1 MANVIEKEGKTISEA
16 VVNACEELGVSKD
29 EVEIEVI
36 REDSKGIWGI
46 GSRKAIVRVE
56 IKTGGLSEKAF
67 RAKKTLETVLGFLFS
82 TPQSVKA
89 EETENRIILEVWHVK
104 DRKFL
109 IGKNGEMIKSLEYI
123 VGKIASKN
131 SDEGRSKRVAINI
144 AGHEDKKKDSDVPKK
159 VAETVQKVK
168 QSGTS
173 HSIEQLSSYER
184 KMAYI
189 ELKKQEDIK
198 YETVPSNGNSKKIVV
213 SPQSAFKS
221 PEAS

>member
-1 MANVIEKEGKTISEA
+1 MANAIEKEGKTISEA

-36 REDSKGIWGI
+36 REDSKGVLGI
-46 GSRKAIVRVE
+46 GSRNAIVRVE

-67 RAKKTLETVLGFLFS
+67 RAKKTLEGVLGFLFS

-89 EETENRIILEVWHVK
+89 EETENRIILEVWPVK
-104 DRKFL
+104 DKKFL
-109 IGKNGEMIKSLEYI
+109 IGKNGEVIKSLEYI

-131 SDEGRSKRVAINI
+131 SNEGKNKRVAINI
-144 AGHEDKKKDSDVPKK
+144 GGHDGKKKETDVPKK

-168 QSGTS
+168 QSGNS
-173 HSIEQLSSYER
+173 HSIERLSSYER

-189 ELKKQEDIK
+189 ELKKQEDIT
-198 YETVPSNGNSKKIVV
+198 YETVPSKGNSKKIVV
-213 SPQSAFKS
+213 SPQA
-221 PEAS
+221 

>member
-1 MANVIEKEGKTISEA
+1 MANAIEKEGKTISEA

-36 REDSKGIWGI
+36 REDSKGVLGI
-46 GSRKAIVRVE
+46 GSKNAIVRVE

-67 RAKKTLETVLGFLFS
+67 RAKKTLEAVLGFLFS

-89 EETENRIILEVWHVK
+89 EETENRIILEVWPVK
-104 DRKFL
+104 DKKFL
-109 IGKNGEMIKSLEYI
+109 IGKNGEVIKSLEYI

-131 SDEGRSKRVAINI
+131 SNEGKNKRVAINI
-144 AGHEDKKKDSDVPKK
+144 GGHDGKKKETDVPKK

-168 QSGTS
+168 QSGNS
-173 HSIEQLSSYER
+173 HSIERLSSYER

-189 ELKKQEDIK
+189 ELKKQEDIT
-198 YETVPSNGNSKKIVV
+198 YETVPSKGNSKKIVV
-213 SPQSAFKS
+213 SPQA
-221 PEAS
+221 

>member
-36 REDSKGIWGI
+36 RENSKGVLGI
-46 GSRKAIVRVE
+46 GSKKAIVRVE
-56 IKTGGLSEKAF
+56 VKTGGLGEKAF
-67 RAKKTLETVLGFLFS
+67 WAKKTLETVLGFLFS

-89 EETENRIILEVWHVK
+89 EETENRIILEVWPVK
-104 DRKFL
+104 DKKFL
-109 IGKNGEMIKSLEYI
+109 IGKNGEVIKSLEYI

-131 SDEGRSKRVAINI
+131 SDEGKSKRVAINI
-144 AGHEDKKKDSDVPKK
+144 GGLDGKKKDTDVPKK

-168 QSGTS
+168 ESGTP

-189 ELKKQEDIK
+189 ELKKQENIT
-198 YETVPSNGNSKKIVV
+198 YETVPSKGNSKKIVV
-213 SPQSAFKS
+213 SPQA
-221 PEAS
+221 

>member
-36 REDSKGIWGI
+36 REDSKGILGI
-46 GSRKAIVRVE
+46 GSKKAIVRVE

-67 RAKKTLETVLGFLFS
+67 RAKKTLETILGFLFS
-82 TPQSVKA
+82 TPQNVKT
-89 EETENRIILEVWHVK
+89 EETENRIILEVWPVK
-104 DRKFL
+104 DKKFL
-109 IGKNGEMIKSLEYI
+109 IGRNGEVIKSLEYI

-131 SDEGRSKRVAINI
+131 SNEGKSKRVAINL
-144 AGHEDKKKDSDVPKK
+144 AGYDGKKKDTDVPKK

-168 QSGTS
+168 QSGNP

-189 ELKKQEDIK
+189 ELKKQEDIT
-198 YETVPSNGNSKKIVV
+198 YETVPSKGNSKKIVV
-213 SPQSAFKS
+213 SPKLEFRSS
-221 PEAS
+221 EAS

>member
-1 MANVIEKEGKTISEA
+1 MANAIEKEGKTISEA

-36 REDSKGIWGI
+36 REDSKGVLGI
-46 GSRKAIVRVE
+46 GSKNAIVRVE
-56 IKTGGLSEKAF
+56 VKTGGLGEKAF
-67 RAKKTLETVLGFLFS
+67 WAKKTLETVLGFLFS

-89 EETENRIILEVWHVK
+89 EETENRIILEVWPVK
-104 DRKFL
+104 DKKFL
-109 IGKNGEMIKSLEYI
+109 IGKNGEVIKSLEYI

-131 SDEGRSKRVAINI
+131 SDEGKGKRVAINI
-144 AGHEDKKKDSDVPKK
+144 GGHDGKKKDTDVPKK

-168 QSGTS
+168 ESGNP

-189 ELKKQEDIK
+189 ELKKQENIT
-198 YETVPSNGNSKKIVV
+198 YETVPSKGNSKKIVV
-213 SPQSAFKS
+213 SPQG
-221 PEAS
+221 

>member
-1 MANVIEKEGKTISEA
+1 MATIIEKEGKTISEA

-36 REDSKGIWGI
+36 REDSKGILGI
-46 GSRKAIVRVE
+46 GSKNAIVRVE

-67 RAKKTLETVLGFLFS
+67 QAKKTLQTLLGFLFS
-82 TPQSVKA
+82 APQSVKA
-89 EETENRIILEVWHVK
+89 EETENRIILEVWPVK
-104 DRKFL
+104 DKKFL
-109 IGKNGEMIKSLEYI
+109 IGRNGEVIKSLEYI

-131 SDEGRSKRVAINI
+131 SNEGKSKRVAINI
-144 AGHEDKKKDSDVPKK
+144 GGHDGKKKDTDVPRK

-168 QSGTS
+168 ESGNS

-198 YETVPSNGNSKKIVV
+198 YETVPSKGNSKKIVV
-213 SPQSAFKS
+213 SPQA
-221 PEAS
+221 

>member
-36 REDSKGIWGI
+36 REDSKGILGI
-46 GSRKAIVRVE
+46 GSKKAIVRVE
-56 IKTGGLSEKAF
+56 IKTDGLSEKAF
-67 RAKKTLETVLGFLFS
+67 RAKKTLETILGFLFS
-82 TPQSVKA
+82 TPQNVKT
-89 EETENRIILEVWHVK
+89 EETENRIILEVWPVK
-104 DRKFL
+104 DKKFL
-109 IGKNGEMIKSLEYI
+109 IGRNGEVIKSLEYI

-131 SDEGRSKRVAINI
+131 SNEGKSKRVAINL
-144 AGHEDKKKDSDVPKK
+144 AGYDGKKKDTDVPKK

-168 QSGTS
+168 ESGNP

-213 SPQSAFKS
+213 SPQA
-221 PEAS
+221 

>member
-1 MANVIEKEGKTISEA
+1 MAKAIEKEGKTISEA

-36 REDSKGIWGI
+36 REDSKGVLGI
-46 GSRKAIVRVE
+46 GSKNAIVRVE
-56 IKTGGLSEKAF
+56 VKTGGLGEKTF
-67 RAKKTLETVLGFLFS
+67 WAKKTLEAVLGFLFS

-89 EETENRIILEVWHVK
+89 EETENRIILEVWPVK
-104 DRKFL
+104 DKKFL
-109 IGKNGEMIKSLEYI
+109 IGKNGEVIKSLEYI

-131 SDEGRSKRVAINI
+131 SNEGKNKRVAINI
-144 AGHEDKKKDSDVPKK
+144 GGHDGKKKETDVPKK

-168 QSGTS
+168 QSGNS

-189 ELKKQEDIK
+189 ELKKQEDIT
-198 YETVPSNGNSKKIVV
+198 YETVPSKGNSKKIVV
-213 SPQSAFKS
+213 SPQA
-221 PEAS
+221 

>member
-36 REDSKGIWGI
+36 RENSKGVLGI
-46 GSRKAIVRVE
+46 GSKKAIVRVE

-82 TPQSVKA
+82 TPQNVKT
-89 EETENRIILEVWHVK
+89 EETENRIILEVWPVK
-104 DRKFL
+104 DKKFL
-109 IGKNGEMIKSLEYI
+109 IGRNGEVIKSLEYI

-131 SDEGRSKRVAINI
+131 SNEGKSKRVAINL
-144 AGHEDKKKDSDVPKK
+144 AGYDGKRKDTDVPKK

-168 QSGTS
+168 QSGNP

-198 YETVPSNGNSKKIVV
+198 YETVPSEGNSKKIVV
-213 SPQSAFKS
+213 SPQA
-221 PEAS
+221 

>member
-1 MANVIEKEGKTISEA
+1 MANAIEKEGKTISEA

-36 REDSKGIWGI
+36 REDSKGVLGI
-46 GSRKAIVRVE
+46 GSKNAIVRVE
-56 IKTGGLSEKAF
+56 VKTGGLSEKAF

-89 EETENRIILEVWHVK
+89 EETENRIILEVWPVK
-104 DRKFL
+104 DKKFL
-109 IGKNGEMIKSLEYI
+109 IGKNGEVIKSLEYI

-131 SDEGRSKRVAINI
+131 SDEGKSKRVAINI
-144 AGHEDKKKDSDVPKK
+144 GGHDGKKKETDVPKK

-168 QSGTS
+168 QSGNS
-173 HSIEQLSSYER
+173 HSIERLSSYER

-189 ELKKQEDIK
+189 ELKKQENIT
-198 YETVPSNGNSKKIVV
+198 YETVPSKGNSKKIVV
-213 SPQSAFKS
+213 SPQA
-221 PEAS
+221 

>member
-1 MANVIEKEGKTISEA
+1 MANAIEKEGKTISEA

-36 REDSKGIWGI
+36 REDSKGVLGI
-46 GSRKAIVRVE
+46 GSKNAIVRVE
-56 IKTGGLSEKAF
+56 VKTGGLSEKAF

-89 EETENRIILEVWHVK
+89 EETENRIILEVWPVK
-104 DRKFL
+104 DKKFL
-109 IGKNGEMIKSLEYI
+109 IGKNGEVIKSLEYI

-131 SDEGRSKRVAINI
+131 SDEGKSKRVAINI
-144 AGHEDKKKDSDVPKK
+144 GGHDSKKKETDVPKK

-168 QSGTS
+168 QSGNS
-173 HSIEQLSSYER
+173 HSIERLSSYER

-189 ELKKQEDIK
+189 ELKKQENIT
-198 YETVPSNGNSKKIVV
+198 YETVPSKGNSKKIVV
-213 SPQSAFKS
+213 SPQA
-221 PEAS
+221 

>member
-1 MANVIEKEGKTISEA
+1 MANAIEKEGKTFSEA

-36 REDSKGIWGI
+36 REDSKGVLGI
-46 GSRKAIVRVE
+46 GSKNAIVRVE

-67 RAKKTLETVLGFLFS
+67 RAKKTLEAVLGFLFS

-89 EETENRIILEVWHVK
+89 EETENRIILEVWPVK
-104 DRKFL
+104 DKKFL
-109 IGKNGEMIKSLEYI
+109 IGKNGEVIKSLEYI

-131 SDEGRSKRVAINI
+131 SNEGKNKRVAINI
-144 AGHEDKKKDSDVPKK
+144 GGHDGKKKETDVPKK

-168 QSGTS
+168 QSGNS
-173 HSIEQLSSYER
+173 HSIERLSSYER

-189 ELKKQEDIK
+189 ELKKQEDIT
-198 YETVPSNGNSKKIVV
+198 YETVPSKGNSKKIVV
-213 SPQSAFKS
+213 SPQA
-221 PEAS
+221 

>member
-1 MANVIEKEGKTISEA
+1 MASVIEKQGKTISEA
-16 VVNACEELGVSKD
+16 VVNACEELGVSKE

-36 REDSKGIWGI
+36 RENSKGIWGI
-46 GSRKAIVRVE
+46 GGRKAIVRVE

-67 RAKKTLETVLGFLFS
+67 RAKKTLETILGFLFS
-82 TPQSVKA
+82 TPQSVKT
-89 EETENRIILEVWHVK
+89 EETESRIILEVWHVK
-104 DRKFL
+104 DKKFL
-109 IGKNGEMIKSLEYI
+109 IGKNGEMVKSLEYI

-131 SDEGRSKRVAINI
+131 SNEGKSKRVAINV
-144 AGHEDKKKDSDVPKK
+144 AGYEGKKKDSNVPKK
-159 VAETVQKVK
+159 VAETIQKVK

-189 ELKKQEDIK
+189 ELNKQEDIK
-198 YETVPSNGNSKKIVV
+198 YETVPSEGDSKKIIV
-213 SPQSAFKS
+213 SPQPEFKG

>member
-36 REDSKGIWGI
+36 REDSKGVLGI
-46 GSRKAIVRVE
+46 GSKNAIVRVE
-56 IKTGGLSEKAF
+56 VKTGGLSEKAF
-67 RAKKTLETVLGFLFS
+67 WAKKTLETVLGFLFS

-89 EETENRIILEVWHVK
+89 EETENRVILEVWPVK
-104 DRKFL
+104 DKKFL
-109 IGKNGEMIKSLEYI
+109 IGKNGEVIKSLEYI

-131 SDEGRSKRVAINI
+131 SNEGKSKRVAINI
-144 AGHEDKKKDSDVPKK
+144 GGHDGRKKDTDVPKK

-168 QSGTS
+168 ESGNS

-189 ELKKQEDIK
+189 ELKKQENIT
-198 YETVPSNGNSKKIVV
+198 YETVPSKGNSKKIVV
-213 SPQSAFKS
+213 SPQA
-221 PEAS
+221 

>member
-1 MANVIEKEGKTISEA
+1 MANAIEKEGKTISEA

-36 REDSKGIWGI
+36 REDSKGVLGI
-46 GSRKAIVRVE
+46 GSRNAIVRVE

-67 RAKKTLETVLGFLFS
+67 RAKKTLEAVLGFLFS

-89 EETENRIILEVWHVK
+89 EETENRIILEVWPVK
-104 DRKFL
+104 DKKFL
-109 IGKNGEMIKSLEYI
+109 IGKNGEVIKSLEYI

-131 SDEGRSKRVAINI
+131 SNEGKNKRVAINI
-144 AGHEDKKKDSDVPKK
+144 GGHDGKKKETDVPKK

-168 QSGTS
+168 QSGNS
-173 HSIEQLSSYER
+173 HSIERLSSYER

-189 ELKKQEDIK
+189 ELKKQEDIT
-198 YETVPSNGNSKKIVV
+198 YETVPSKGNSKKIVV
-213 SPQSAFKS
+213 SPQA
-221 PEAS
+221 

>member
-1 MANVIEKEGKTISEA
+1 MANAIEKEGKTISEA

-36 REDSKGIWGI
+36 REDSKGVLGI
-46 GSRKAIVRVE
+46 GSRNAIVRVE

-67 RAKKTLETVLGFLFS
+67 RAKKTLEAVLGFLFS

-89 EETENRIILEVWHVK
+89 EETENRIILEVWPVK
-104 DRKFL
+104 DKKFL
-109 IGKNGEMIKSLEYI
+109 IGKNGEVIKSLEYI

-131 SDEGRSKRVAINI
+131 SDEGKSKRVAINI
-144 AGHEDKKKDSDVPKK
+144 GGHDGKKKDTDVPKK

-168 QSGTS
+168 ESGNS
-173 HSIEQLSSYER
+173 HSIERLSSYER

-189 ELKKQEDIK
+189 ELKKQENIT
-198 YETVPSNGNSKKIVV
+198 YETVPSKGNSKKIVV
-213 SPQSAFKS
+213 SPQA
-221 PEAS
+221 

>member
-36 REDSKGIWGI
+36 REDSKGVLGI
-46 GSRKAIVRVE
+46 GSRNAIVRVE

-82 TPQSVKA
+82 TPQSVKT
-89 EETENRIILEVWHVK
+89 EETENRIILEVWPAK
-104 DRKFL
+104 EKKFL
-109 IGKNGEMIKSLEYI
+109 IGKSGETIRSLEYI

-131 SDEGRSKRVAINI
+131 SDEGKNKRVAINL
-144 AGHEDKKKDSDVPKK
+144 AGYDGKKKDTDVPRK

-168 QSGTS
+168 ESGNS
-173 HSIEQLSSYER
+173 HSIERLSSYER

-189 ELKKQEDIK
+189 ELKKQEDIT
-198 YETVPSNGNSKKIVV
+198 YETVPSKGNSKKIVV
-213 SPQSAFKS
+213 SPQA
-221 PEAS
+221 

>member
-29 EVEIEVI
+29 EVEIEVV
-36 REDSKGIWGI
+36 REDSKGIFGI
-46 GSRKAIVRVE
+46 GSKKAIVRVE
-56 IKTGGLSEKAF
+56 VKTGGLSEKAF

-82 TPQSVKA
+82 TQQSVKA
-89 EETENRIILEVWHVK
+89 EETESRIILEVWSVK
-104 DRKFL
+104 DKKFL
-109 IGKNGEMIKSLEYI
+109 IGKNGEIIKSLEYL

-131 SDEGRSKRVAINI
+131 SNEGKSKRVAINV
-144 AGHEDKKKDSDVPKK
+144 AGYDGKKKDTDVPKK

-168 QSGTS
+168 ESGNS

-189 ELKKQEDIK
+189 ELKKLDNIT
-198 YETVPSNGNSKKIVV
+198 YETVPGKGNSKKIVV
-213 SPQSAFKS
+213 SPQA
-221 PEAS
+221 